1 MLTSLEIYSDPIIV
15 QFYQSDILT
24 NICVFVNTGG
34 VLYAETKN
42 FSDQNY

>member
-1 MLTSLEIYSDPIIV
+1 MLTALEVYSDPIIV
-15 QFYQSDILT
+15 QFYQSDILR
-24 NICVFVNTGG
+24 NICVFVKTGG